1 MFIALTGMI
10 FASLIFILRKFD
22 NLDTKLTNKIEDQG
36 KGLTAKIEEQGKQ
49 IEAPGREVSEIK
61 GSINTVLALL
71 PHPAESL

>member
-22 NLDTKLTNKIEDQG
+22 NLDTKLT
-36 KGLTAKIEEQGKQ
+36 ARIEEKGKQ
-49 IEAPGREVSEIK
+49 IEALGREVSEIK